1 MKTANQEVADE
12 REVQCEKIVLKT
24 ENIQLKEKKK
34 VKFDGINNKQTN
46 K

>member
-1 MKTANQEVADE
+1 MKTANQDVADE
-12 REVQCEKIVLKT
+12 MEAQCEKIVLKT
-24 ENIQLKEKKK
+24 ENNQLKKKKK